1 MLHGVAW
8 VSVVSGEKVKDE
20 SEKGESWRRETPDTD
35 AFTLAWVSGLPKG
48 LG

>member
-8 VSVVSGEKVKDE
+8 VSVVSGGKDE